1 MSNYVLKIVQDKEKL
16 SQRCD
21 EINVLQEGKKA
32 LNIITQLKQTLKD
45 NPKYFAL
52 AAPQLGRNARIFV
65 IRFSDGEFK
74 TYINPMITKT
84 EGIHLTRESN
94 PSLPDKEYIVP
105 RHNKIMVLFQNL
117 KGAVDQHVIEGV
129 VAEVFQQQV
138 QLLDGVMID
147 DFGLEVIP
155 EFDKAPEAEQKEV
168 IDWWLNNLKSQDESL
183 KDEINN
189 NEELL
194 TVKKAIDF
202 MAGVAKGDIKLEK
215 VDLKK
220 EEETN
225 GN

>member
-1 MSNYVLKIVQDKEKL
+1 
-16 SQRCD
+16 
-21 EINVLQEGKKA
+21 
-32 LNIITQLKQTLKD
+32 
-45 NPKYFAL
+45 
-52 AAPQLGRNARIFV
+52 
-65 IRFSDGEFK
+65 
-74 TYINPMITKT
+74 
-84 EGIHLTRESN
+84 
-94 PSLPDKEYIVP
+94 
-105 RHNKIMVLFQNL
+105 MVLFQNL
-117 KGAVDQHVIEGV
+117 KGVVDQHVIEGV

-155 EFDKAPEAEQKEV
+155 EFDKAPESEQKEV

-183 KDEINN
+183 KEEIQN